1 MWYTRYMPELSEYSD
16 PSPTVDVR
24 VCDLISRMTLEE
36 KIGQLNQMPAIEADF
51 DRLAELAAKGKIG
64 SLVLAWTPW
73 AGAGGERQNLNV
85 AENNR
90 IQRAAVERSR
100 LGIPLILGRDVV
112 HGFRTIFPIPLG
124 QAASW
129 DTELVEEAS
138 TIAAREA
145 ASAGVHWTFAP
156 MVDIARDPRWGR
168 VAEGYGEDP
177 YLCGVLAAA
186 SVRGFQGDDL
196 SQPDRVGAC
205 LKHMIG
211 YGAVEGGRDYNVAEI
226 SQHTLRNVYAAPF
239 RKGIDAGAVSVMAA
253 FNEIDGEPCSGSKPI
268 LTGLLRREFGFSGF
282 VVSDWA
288 SVDELRQHG
297 VAGDRR
303 AAALIAFDAGLDME
317 MSSGCYAEHLEALVE
332 SGQISIEQIDQSVA
346 NILRVKFGLGLFERP
361 YADPELSSRV
371 FLQEDHRAC
380 ARKLAAKS
388 LVLLKNDNNVLP
400 ISSRTK
406 IGITGPLATAQREL
420 MGTWTVD
427 GFGDETVSIVDGFRN
442 AGADIVHVDDTVA
455 ATDSRWD
462 NVDVIVV
469 ALGED
474 HLRSGENA
482 SIAALDL
489 PAGQMDLLER
499 LAVVGKPMVVVVC
512 AGRPLILTELT
523 HRASAVLYA
532 WHPGIEGGN
541 AIADVILGDVNPSG
555 KLPVTLPRHVG
566 QLPIHYARKN
576 TGRPDDGGY
585 TDILAAPLFG
595 FGYGLSYTTFVY
607 SDFSLSHT
615 SIAALEGIEVS
626 ALVTNTGNVLGDE
639 VVQCYIRDIASRLT
653 RPVRELAGF
662 KRVTLEPGETKRVTF
677 ALSASELGY
686 WDRDGKL
693 TVEPGRFQVWIAPNS
708 NFDGPEVQGEFEVV
722 TTHFD

>member
-1 MWYTRYMPELSEYSD
+1 MYSD
-16 PSPTVDVR
+16 SNHTIDVR
-24 VCDLISRMTLEE
+24 VRDLISRMTLEE

-51 DRLAELAAKGKIG
+51 DKLVELAAAGKIG

-90 IQRAAVERSR
+90 IQRAAVEGSR

-129 DTELVEEAS
+129 DPELVEEAA

-177 YLCGVLAAA
+177 CLCGALAAA
-186 SVRGFQGDDL
+186 SVRGFQGEDL
-196 SQPDRVGAC
+196 SRPDRIGAC

-226 SQHTLRNVYAAPF
+226 SQHTLLNVYAAPF
-239 RKGIDAGAVSVMAA
+239 RKGINAGAVSVMAA
-253 FNEIDGEPCSGSKPI
+253 FNEIDGEPCSGSRSI
-268 LTGLLRREFGFSGF
+268 LTGLLRGELGFDGF

-288 SVDELRQHG
+288 SVDELREHG
-297 VAGDRR
+297 VAENRR
-303 AAALIAFDAGLDME
+303 AAARIAFDAGLDME
-317 MSSGCYAEHLEALVE
+317 MSSGCYAEHLQSLVE
-332 SGQISIEQIDQSVA
+332 NGDISIDQIDRAVA
-346 NILRVKFGLGLFERP
+346 NILRVKFRLGLFENP
-361 YADPELSSRV
+361 YADPELSSRT
-371 FLQEDHRAC
+371 FLLPEHRSC
-380 ARKLAAKS
+380 ARKLAARS
-388 LVLLKNDNNVLP
+388 LVLLKNEDHVLP
-400 ISSRTK
+400 ISPKARVA
-406 IGITGPLATAQREL
+406 IIGPLAKAQREL

-442 AGADIVHVDDTVA
+442 AGVDIVHVDSPVDA
-455 ATDSRWD
+455 RLTD
-462 NVDVIVV
+462 VDVIVV

-489 PAGQMDLLER
+489 PAGQLDLLEK
-499 LAVVGKPMVVVVC
+499 LEALGKPVVAVVC

-523 HRASAVLYA
+523 LHASAALYA

-541 AIADVILGDVNPSG
+541 AIADVVRGIVNPSG

-566 QLPIHYARKN
+566 QVPIHYARKN
-576 TGRPDDGGY
+576 TGRPADGGY
-585 TDILAAPLFG
+585 TDIPSTPLYA

-607 SDFSLSHT
+607 SDFEVSRH
-615 SIAALEGIEVS
+615 SITVSDTVEVS
-626 ALVTNTGNVLGDE
+626 ALVTNAGDIPGDE
-639 VVQCYIRDIASRLT
+639 VVQCYIRDFVSQRT

-662 KRVTLEPGETKRVTF
+662 ERITLEVGESKRVMFRLG
-677 ALSASELGY
+677 AQELGY
-686 WDRDGKL
+686 WDHCGKL
-693 TVEPGRFQVWIAPNS
+693 IVEPGRFGVWIAPDS
-708 NFDGPEVQGEFEVV
+708 QFDGREVGGEFEVLAA
-722 TTHFD
+722 HID

>member
-1 MWYTRYMPELSEYSD
+1 MYSD
-16 PSPTVDVR
+16 PSRTVDVR
-24 VCDLISRMTLEE
+24 VRDLISRMTLEE
-36 KIGQLNQMPAIEADF
+36 KVGQLNQMPAIEADF
-51 DRLAELAAKGKIG
+51 DKLAELAAGGKIG

-129 DTELVEEAS
+129 DPQLVEEAS

-168 VAEGYGEDP
+168 VAEGFGEDP
-177 YLCGVLAAA
+177 CLCGVLAAA

-196 SQPDRVGAC
+196 SRPDRIGAC

-226 SQHTLRNVYAAPF
+226 SQQTLRNVYAAPF
-239 RKGIDAGAVSVMAA
+239 RKGIDVGAVSVMAA
-253 FNEIDGEPCSGSKPI
+253 FNEIDGEPCSGSRAI
-268 LTGLLRREFGFSGF
+268 LTDFLRGELGFSGF

-297 VAGDRR
+297 VADDRR
-303 AAALIAFDAGLDME
+303 AAARIAFDAGLDME
-317 MSSGCYAEHLEALVE
+317 MSSGCHAEHLEALVE

-346 NILRVKFGLGLFERP
+346 NILRVKFRLGLFERP

-371 FLQEDHRAC
+371 FLQEDHRGC

-442 AGADIVHVDDTVA
+442 AGVNIVHIDDTV
-455 ATDSRWD
+455 DSGDPLWS
-462 NVDVIVV
+462 NVDLIVV

-489 PAGQMDLLER
+489 PSGQLDLLEK
-499 LAVVGKPMVVVVC
+499 LAVVGKPVVVVIC
-512 AGRPLILTELT
+512 AGRPLVLTDVIP
-523 HRASAVLYA
+523 HADAILYA

-541 AIADVILGDVNPSG
+541 AIADVLCGAVNPSG
-555 KLPVTLPRHVG
+555 KLPVTMPRHVG
-566 QLPIHYARKN
+566 QIPIHYARKN

-585 TDILAAPLFG
+585 TDIPATPLFA

-607 SDFSLSHT
+607 SDFAVSRP
-615 SIAALEGIEVS
+615 SITALEGIEAS
-626 ALVTNTGNVLGDE
+626 ALITNTGDVPGDE
-639 VVQCYIRDIASRLT
+639 VVQCYIRDVVSRMT
-653 RPVRELAGF
+653 RPVRELAGLE
-662 KRVTLEPGETKRVTF
+662 RVRLEPGESKRVIF

-693 TVEPGRFQVWIAPNS
+693 TVEPGRFGVWIAPDS
-708 NFDGPEVQGEFEVV
+708 QFDGREAGGEFEVV
-722 TTHFD
+722 A